1 MKRKD
6 KRQYLN
12 EGGVKCLY
20 CKSENLESHAVLNTD
35 APSIMYHKVTCLS
48 CNKTWLD
55 VYTLTDILI
64 EN

>member
-1 MKRKD
+1 MKKNA

-12 EGGVKCLY
+12 EGGIKCPY
-20 CKSENLESHAVLNTD
+20 CKSKNLRSYAVLTTTE
-35 APSIMYHKVTCLS
+35 PSLMHHKVTCLS